1 MFKKLKVFQRI
12 AKLFLFFCCNK
23 GENYKY
29 NWIDIQKTV
38 NVYIPK
44 FENCTRETVKNIKR
58 NSGFCYHR
66 LEEILANNTLDKR
79 D

>member
-1 MFKKLKVFQRI
+1 M
-12 AKLFLFFCCNK
+12 
-23 GENYKY
+23 
-29 NWIDIQKTV
+29 QKTV
-38 NVYIPK
+38 KVYIPK
-44 FENCTRETVKNIKR
+44 FENCTGETVKNIKK